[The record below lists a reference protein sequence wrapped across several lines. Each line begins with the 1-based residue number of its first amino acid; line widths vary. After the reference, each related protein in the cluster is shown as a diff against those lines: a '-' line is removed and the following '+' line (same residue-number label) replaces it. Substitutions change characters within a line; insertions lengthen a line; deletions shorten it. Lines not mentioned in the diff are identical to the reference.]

1 MLIEEAKQ
9 QYIAFPLFTNDDIV
23 VVTDAGVLDCKSHF
37 CIKIT
42 EVKFPD
48 KTKFWRGEGGGVG
61 VILWLSQMLEYLIV
75 SHIFA

>member
-23 VVTDAGVLDCKSHF
+23 IVTDAGVLDCKSHF
-37 CIKIT
+37 CIKIA

-48 KTKFWRGEGGGVG
+48 
-61 VILWLSQMLEYLIV
+61 
-75 SHIFA
+75 